1 MTPRSSP
8 TTQPTITVI
17 IPTYNYAHFVEQ
29 AIQSVI
35 DQTYQDWECIIVDDG
50 STDGTRDVAA
60 RFVDSDDRISYVFQ
74 ENKGLAAARNT
85 GLKLAR
91 GRFIQFLDSD
101 DLIEKEKLRRQLQ
114 FLEAHED
121 VDIVYGNTRYFRS
134 EHPDERLFSSWG
146 ANKPW
151 MPEITEGVDPLKA
164 LVQTVIVVH
173 SPLLRRS
180 VIDDVGLFDESMQAC
195 EDWHF
200 WIRCAAFGKSF
211 RYLAEAE
218 TLALIRWHP
227 TSMSQQDR
235 FMTIHIVG
243 MRKRVRK
250 FIHNQEIRRLN
261 QRLAA
266 EYLGHA
272 GVREFAAGHSFKGMR
287 RMIGAAMMSTSIRE
301 KAKWLFCACAGPVA
315 SKNDLGRIV
324 GAPLPG
330 LISGMLKRPFRRAS
344 S

>member
-1 MTPRSSP
+1 M
-8 TTQPTITVI
+8 ITVI
-17 IPTYNYAHFVEQ
+17 IPTYNYAHFLEQ

-35 DQTYQDWECIIVDDG
+35 DQTYQDWECIAVDDG
-50 STDGTRDVAA
+50 STDETRGLVA
-60 RFVDSDDRISYVFQ
+60 RYVNSDERISYVFQ

-101 DLIEKEKLRRQLQ
+101 DLIEKEKLARQLQ
-114 FLEAHED
+114 FLDQHKD
-121 VDIVYGNTRYFRS
+121 VDIVYSNTRYFRS
-134 EHPDERLFSSWG
+134 EHPEERLFSSWG
-146 ANKPW
+146 ADKPW
-151 MPEITEGVDPLKA
+151 MPEITEEVDALKA

-180 VIDDVGLFDESMQAC
+180 VIDDVGLFEESMAAC

-200 WIRCAAFGKSF
+200 WIRCAALGKRF
-211 RYLAEAE
+211 RYLAEPE

-235 FMTIHIVG
+235 FMTVHIVG
-243 MRKRVRK
+243 MRRRVNS
-250 FIHNQEIRRLN
+250 FIHNKEIRRLN

-272 GVREFAAGHSFKGMR
+272 GVREFEAGHSIKGMR
-287 RMIGAAMMSTSIRE
+287 RMMGAAIMSTSLRE

-315 SKNDLGRIV
+315 SKHDLSRIV
-324 GAPLPG
+324 GAPLTS
-330 LISGMLKRPFRRAS
+330 LVSDMLKRPFRRVS